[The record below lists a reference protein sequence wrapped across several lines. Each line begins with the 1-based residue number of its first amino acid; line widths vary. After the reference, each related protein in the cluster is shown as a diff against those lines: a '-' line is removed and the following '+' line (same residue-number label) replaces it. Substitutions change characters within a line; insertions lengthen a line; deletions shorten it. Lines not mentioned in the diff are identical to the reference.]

1 MSDTTFRRKGRAAVM
16 LMGTGILIC
25 TAALTSV
32 SGLGGVV
39 ANASSHR
46 EAPITAGDPQID
58 GTDTFAFTSP
68 DKPDSVTLVAN
79 FDPFQLPPGGPNF
92 NPFGNDVRYNIKVDT
107 NGDAKPDLTYR
118 FTFTGGFVDKSTFLY
133 NTGPVNNINDATLN
147 FKQNYKVEL
156 IGADGAVKSTVVA
169 NGRVAPSNVGVASM
183 PNYGQLRNQA
193 LATGQAADGTRT
205 FAGAADDPFFLDLRV
220 FDLLY
225 GANLSETGNPVLTGL
240 NVSSLAVQVPKSVLA
255 ANGQDASKVIGVW
268 STSERQAQIA
278 INPDGTRKPSGD
290 WVQVSRVGNPLV
302 NEVVSS
308 VALKDAFNALS
319 PDKDAS
325 VPGLVSRVTDPEV
338 PKLIEKIYKLPAPPT
353 PRNDLAS
360 VFLTGVKGLNQPT
373 KPTPSEMIRLNTSTP
388 VTPNPN
394 RLGVLA
400 GDTGG
405 FPNGRRLTDDV
416 VDIEVQ
422 TLEGA
427 IQADGSIKLVQALAK
442 GDGVNNNDVPF
453 QTGFPYVALPHPGS
467 NTGPGGLGGPAR
479 GSSPIPSGGVATGAG
494 GTAANRAGNSG
505 STPWLPIS
513 AGVFGAALAGL
524 GVFML
529 RRQPVTR

>member
-1 MSDTTFRRKGRAAVM
+1 MPDHTFRRRSRVAVS
-16 LMGTGILIC
+16 LMATGALTC
-25 TAALTSV
+25 TAALTSL

-46 EAPITAGDPQID
+46 EAPIVAGDPQID

-68 DKPDSVTLVAN
+68 DKPDSVTVVGN

-92 NPFGNDVRYNIKVDT
+92 NPFSNDARYNIKIDT

-118 FTFTGGFVDKSTFLY
+118 FTFTGGFVDKKTFLY
-133 NTGPVNNINDATLN
+133 NTGPVTNINDATLN
-147 FKQNYKVEL
+147 FKQNYKLEL
-156 IGADGAVKSTVVA
+156 VGADGTVKSTVVA

-183 PNYGQLRNQA
+183 PNYGSLRDQA
-193 LATGQAADGTRT
+193 LATGQGADGTRA

-255 ANGQDASKVIGVW
+255 ANGLDASKVIGVY

-278 INPDGTRKPSGD
+278 INPDGTRKASGD

-308 VALKDAFNALS
+308 VELKDAFNALA
-319 PDKDAS
+319 PEKDVS
-325 VPGLVSRVTDPEV
+325 VPGLVSRVQDPEV
-338 PKLIEKIYKLPAPPT
+338 PKLIEKIYKIPAPPA
-353 PRNDLAS
+353 PRADLTA
-360 VFLTGVKGLNQPT
+360 VFLTGVNGLNRPT

-388 VTPNPN
+388 VTPTPN
-394 RLGVLA
+394 RLGVLG

-416 VDIEVQ
+416 VDIELQ

-442 GDGVNNNDVPF
+442 GDGVNNNDVAF
-453 QTGFPYVALPHPGS
+453 RSSFPYVALPHPGS
-467 NTGPGGLGGPAR
+467 NTGPGGLGGPAQ
-479 GSSPIPSGGVATGAG
+479 GSGPIPAGGVATGAG
-494 GTAANRAGNSG
+494 GTAGRPANNS

-513 AGVFGAALAGL
+513 AGLGGAALAGV

-529 RRQPVTR
+529 RRKPVAS